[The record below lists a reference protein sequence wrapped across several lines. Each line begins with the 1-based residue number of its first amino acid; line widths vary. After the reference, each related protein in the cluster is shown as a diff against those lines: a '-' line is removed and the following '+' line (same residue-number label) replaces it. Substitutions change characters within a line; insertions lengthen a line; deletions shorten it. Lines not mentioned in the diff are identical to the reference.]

1 MSMPLET
8 PPALI
13 TFDFTGTLFE
23 PRSSVGV
30 LYRQVICA
38 EAARESAACGEA
50 ADSLSVAALDAA
62 FRSAYAAAD
71 EAHPCFGAGC
81 LSSEAWW
88 RGVVEATIVGAAG
101 PDVFPALAPALPPA
115 FDELFGSTFVS
126 AQGWRPLPS
135 ALESLQ
141 ALSEWRAA
149 QPAARRPC
157 VGVISN
163 WDERLPQLLDALG
176 AARHFDFVLT
186 SREVGAEKPAALIF
200 ERARELARV
209 PAGAR
214 ALHIGDSVG
223 NDVAGAAAVG
233 WEAVYAKPAAKR
245 ARLGAAERAALE
257 ALPHHYVEDLSGLL
271 PLIGI
276 TGGPPAGSGG
286 LAELRDTPD

>member
-1 MSMPLET
+1 MGF
-8 PPALI
+8 PP
-13 TFDFTGTLFE
+13 
-23 PRSSVGV
+23 
-30 LYRQVICA
+30 
-38 EAARESAACGEA
+38 
-50 ADSLSVAALDAA
+50 
-62 FRSAYAAAD
+62 
-71 EAHPCFGAGC
+71 
-81 LSSEAWW
+81 
-88 RGVVEATIVGAAG
+88 
-101 PDVFPALAPALPPA
+101 
-115 FDELFGSTFVS
+115 
-126 AQGWRPLPS
+126 
-135 ALESLQ
+135 
-141 ALSEWRAA
+141 

-200 ERARELARV
+200 ERARELAGV

-257 ALPHHYVEDLSGLL
+257 ALPHHYVEDLSEHGSSDRVVRRFYCNRHTFTYAEDSMTGRHQYVVRVIARPL
-271 PLIGI
+271 PEAAPFNGHRRMERQLVGF
-276 TGGPPAGSGG
+276 
-286 LAELRDTPD
+286 RMCF